1 MRILVLGGY
10 GLIGAAIVRRLLADG
25 HEVTGLG
32 RNAGYGQ
39 RLIPKAEWIP
49 ADIAR
54 LLTPADWHPLLAGI
68 EGVVNSSGA
77 LQSGGRDNVDAV
89 QDIAI
94 RALITACEAGNIR
107 KYVQISAPMARADA
121 DTDFMASK
129 GRADAALA
137 ASSLDWTIFRP
148 GLVLAPSAYGGTAL
162 IRMLAAQP
170 VGGFIAFADRQV
182 QTMDVDEIA
191 EAVSMALADE
201 RLSRVDA
208 DLVEDEAQSLEQ
220 VVISMRDW
228 LGFPA
233 FRFLLPLP
241 RWLTGVLTA
250 LADLAGWLGWRSPL
264 RSNAVKVLQDHI
276 RGDAAQT
283 RLALGRPARA
293 MADTLH
299 RWPSTVQDRWHARL
313 SLLFP
318 LLLTGLIV
326 FWAAS
331 ALIAMASLDQAL
343 VPLAPLPEPLRPALV
358 IAGIL
363 ADLAIAA
370 GLAWRRTTRLALL
383 GGIGLTIT
391 YLLAASA
398 IAPALWLDPLGPLVK
413 SAALIGL
420 HLAVLPLLE
429 ER

>member
-10 GLIGAAIVRRLLADG
+10 GLIGSAIVRRLLADG
-25 HEVTGLG
+25 HDVTGLG
-32 RNAGYGQ
+32 RNADHGK
-39 RLIPKAEWIP
+39 RLMPQ
-49 ADIAR
+49 ADWVTTDISR
-54 LLTPADWHPLLAGI
+54 LQKPADWHPYLSGI
-68 EGVVNSSGA
+68 DAVVNASGA
-77 LQSGGRDNVDAV
+77 LQSGGRDNVTAV
-89 QDIAI
+89 QDVAI
-94 RALITACEAGNIR
+94 RALIAACEAGKIR
-107 KYVQISAPMARADA
+107 KFVQISAPMARADA
-121 DTDFMASK
+121 ATDFMASK
-129 GRADAALA
+129 GRADTALA

-170 VGGFIAFADRQV
+170 LGGLIAFGDRQV
-182 QTMDVDEIA
+182 QTIGVDEIA
-191 EAVSMALADE
+191 EAVSMALADD

-208 DLVEDEAQSLEQ
+208 DLVEDEAQSLER
-220 VVISMRDW
+220 VVISMRAW
-228 LGFPA
+228 LGFTE

-241 RWLTGVLTA
+241 RWLTSVLAA
-250 LADLAGWLGWRSPL
+250 LAGMAGWLGWRSPL

-283 RLALGRPARA
+283 RQALGRPARA

-318 LLLTGLIV
+318 VLLVCLIV

-331 ALIAMASLDQAL
+331 ALIAITSFDQAL
-343 VPLAPLPEPLRPALV
+343 VPLASLPEPLRPGLV

-370 GLAWRRTTRLALL
+370 GLAWRRTARLALL
-383 GGIGLTIT
+383 GGIGLTLI

-398 IAPALWLDPLGPLVK
+398 MAPALWLDPLGPLVK
-413 SAALIGL
+413 SAALTGL
-420 HLAVLPLLE
+420 HLALLPLLE